1 MAREWGNGDPVFNKM
16 FINMFGTDDAETRRR
31 IFKHVCVPFRLG
43 LYLSLFYFCR
53 YTPVI
58 IIILIMTAISI
69 ILLAPSIQNPGNQWW
84 SRRWHLATASAIFI
98 TAFVGLLLKY
108 KKNINEKILL
118 LYIVP
123 SLFIIDL
130 MPALNRMILY

>member
-16 FINMFGTDDAETRRR
+16 FINMFGSDDAETRRR

-43 LYLSLFYFCR
+43 LYLSLFYLCR
-53 YTPVI
+53 YTPVVVI
-58 IIILIMTAISI
+58 IVIATAIAI
-69 ILLAPSIQNPGNQWW
+69 ISLAPSIQDPGEQWW
-84 SRRWHLATASAIFI
+84 SRRWHLVTSSTIFI
-98 TAFVGLLLKY
+98 TSCIGLLLKY

-130 MPALNRMILY
+130 MPALNRMIRY